1 MKKLILIAVL
11 MIVFGGCD
19 DASSKPNEGSSQ
31 EAILSSSSKND
42 DDENYS
48 SSIKEPDKISEIVVN
63 NDCTTGSEII
73 GIEFDSDSV
82 RCGRKGHIYFGF
94 EWEKED
100 DKSPFSQIIFYLLFD
115 SSARVSNDSVWI
127 FETDSAKYST
137 CEKLEI
143 PHADLS
149 GTFCLKNFE
158 DENGRESVPRYVDF
172 EKRIDYGRYFVY
184 SKYGFY
190 KAFCNVDANSCNLLY
205 SCVVRYDRTYNF
217 SKVPSVDNVKRN
229 GLQCVD

>member
-1 MKKLILIAVL
+1 MKKIILIAVL

-19 DASSKPNEGSSQ
+19 DASSKPNESRSQ
-31 EAILSSSSKND
+31 EMMISSSSGDNAV
-42 DDENYS
+42 ENYS
-48 SSIKEPDKISEIVVN
+48 SSVKGADKISEIVVN
-63 NDCTTGSEII
+63 NDCTTGSEIT

-94 EWEKED
+94 DWEKED
-100 DKSPFSQIIFYLLFD
+100 DKSPFSPITFYLLFD

-127 FETDSAKYST
+127 FETDSVKYST

-149 GTFCLKNFE
+149 GAFCLKNFE
-158 DENGRESVPRYVDF
+158 DEIGRESVPRYVDF
-172 EKRIDYGRYFVY
+172 EKKIDHGRYFVY

-190 KAFCNVDANSCNLLY
+190 KAFCNIDANSCNLLY
-205 SCVVRYDRTYNF
+205 SCVVRYDRSYNF

-229 GLQCVD
+229 GIQCVD